1 MYLDET
7 PNELIGDLRTS
18 AGLSQKEL
26 SRRIGIAP
34 SQLSRIENGQTE
46 HISSDILIKLS
57 KELNV
62 STDYIL
68 GLTKIRSR
76 KNYEICELGLSETA
90 VKMLAGKAV
99 DVDVLN
105 CLFANKHFPYLMF
118 LIKSYFDDTVAK
130 GVVERNSIIDI
141 ATMTLGDF
149 AKDNPEFSKE
159 VKQDMR
165 LLKSNKLGNHETEIE
180 KIKNTFT
187 QILKETKR
195 ELNSGQPKPEPV
207 TNEQFQEIQEKLAD
221 KPPQEIT
228 ADDVAAAITNMF
240 GQAVPMNEEL
250 ENSIKQTVS
259 KVLSSLDNNS
269 N

>member
-1 MYLDET
+1 MYLEGT

-18 AGLSQKEL
+18 AGLTQKEL

-57 KELNV
+57 EELNV

-76 KNYEICELGLSETA
+76 KNYDVEKLGLSETA

-99 DVDVLN
+99 DVNVLN
-105 CLFANKHFPYLMF
+105 CLFANKHFSYLIF
-118 LIKSYFDDTVAK
+118 LIKSYFDDNVAN
-130 GVVERNSIIDI
+130 GIAERNSIIDM

-149 AKDNPEFSKE
+149 AKDNPKFSNE
-159 VKQDMR
+159 VKQDIR
-165 LLKSNKLGNHETEIE
+165 LLKSNKLGSHEAEIE

-187 QILKETKR
+187 QILKEIKKER
-195 ELNSGQPKPEPV
+195 DSGQHEYKSA
-207 TNEQFQEIQEKLAD
+207 TKEQFQAIQKELLN
-221 KPPQEIT
+221 KPLYDIT
-228 ADDVAAAITNMF
+228 AKDIAQAVTNML
-240 GQAVPMNEEL
+240 GSAIEMNEENTEQMTEL
-250 ENSIKQTVS
+250 LTNLICPDKNTT
-259 KVLSSLDNNS
+259 K
-269 N
+269 